1 MSGIYIHIPF
11 CKKACHYCNFHFS
24 TSLRLKDDM
33 ISAICFEIE
42 KRKDYLHDTH
52 LQSIYFGGGTPS
64 LLNEGDLHKIF
75 GKLSQHFT
83 WDQKSEITLESN
95 PDDLDV
101 NKLAMLQRLGINRLS
116 IGVQSFFDEDL
127 VWMNRAHNADEA
139 QHCIK
144 AAQDVGFSN
153 ITIDLIYGCPSTT
166 NEMWEQN
173 INHALSMQIP
183 HISSYCLTVEEK
195 TALHHQVKTGKIS
208 QPDAEM
214 ASEQFSTLMDRLQSA
229 GFDHYEISNFGKP
242 GHHAI
247 HNTNYWKG
255 AHYLGLGPAAHSFD
269 GSSRSWNIANNK
281 KYIDACQN
289 GTEFMESETLSDATR
304 YNEYI
309 MTGLRTMWGI
319 DYRTIKEFGDKYY
332 DYFCEM
338 IAKAIQDDL
347 VFQAGDNITLTQAG
361 KFFADRI
368 AMTLFWVED

>member
-173 INHALSMQIP
+173 INCALSMQIP

-289 GTEFMESETLSDATR
+289 GTEFMDSETLSDATR

-319 DYRTIKEFGDKYY
+319 DYGTIKEFGDKYY

>member
-1 MSGIYIHIPF
+1 
-11 CKKACHYCNFHFS
+11 
-24 TSLRLKDDM
+24 
-33 ISAICFEIE
+33 
-42 KRKDYLHDTH
+42 
-52 LQSIYFGGGTPS
+52 
-64 LLNEGDLHKIF
+64 
-75 GKLSQHFT
+75 
-83 WDQKSEITLESN
+83 
-95 PDDLDV
+95 
-101 NKLAMLQRLGINRLS
+101 
-116 IGVQSFFDEDL
+116 
-127 VWMNRAHNADEA
+127 
-139 QHCIK
+139 
-144 AAQDVGFSN
+144 
-153 ITIDLIYGCPSTT
+153 
-166 NEMWEQN
+166 
-173 INHALSMQIP
+173 MQIP

-319 DYRTIKEFGDKYY
+319 DYRTIQEFGDKYY

-347 VFQAGDNITLTQAG
+347 VFQVGDNITLTQAG

>member
-42 KRKDYLHDTH
+42 NRKDYLQDTH

-173 INHALSMQIP
+173 INRALSMQIP

-319 DYRTIKEFGDKYY
+319 DLSIIQEFGKQYVV
-332 DYFCEM
+332 YFSDM
-338 IAKAIQDDL
+338 IKDAIQGDL
-347 VFQAGDNITLTQAG
+347 VRQAGDNFTLTQAG

>member
-1 MSGIYIHIPF
+1 
-11 CKKACHYCNFHFS
+11 
-24 TSLRLKDDM
+24 
-33 ISAICFEIE
+33 
-42 KRKDYLHDTH
+42 
-52 LQSIYFGGGTPS
+52 
-64 LLNEGDLHKIF
+64 
-75 GKLSQHFT
+75 
-83 WDQKSEITLESN
+83 
-95 PDDLDV
+95 
-101 NKLAMLQRLGINRLS
+101 ML
-116 IGVQSFFDEDL
+116 
-127 VWMNRAHNADEA
+127 
-139 QHCIK
+139 
-144 AAQDVGFSN
+144 
-153 ITIDLIYGCPSTT
+153 
-166 NEMWEQN
+166 
-173 INHALSMQIP
+173 
-183 HISSYCLTVEEK
+183 
-195 TALHHQVKTGKIS
+195 VKTGKIS

-214 ASEQFSTLMDRLQSA
+214 ASEQFSILMDRLQSA

-319 DYRTIKEFGDKYY
+319 DYGTIKEFGDKYY

>member
-42 KRKDYLHDTH
+42 KRKDYLQNTH

-173 INHALSMQIP
+173 INRALSMQIP

-214 ASEQFSTLMDRLQSA
+214 ASEQFSILMDRLQSA

-255 AHYLGLGPAAHSFD
+255 VHYLGLGPAAHSFD

-289 GTEFMESETLSDATR
+289 GTEFMDSETLSDATR

-319 DYRTIKEFGDKYY
+319 DYRTIQEFGDKYY
-332 DYFCEM
+332 DCFCEM

-347 VFQAGDNITLTQAG
+347 VFQVGDNITLTQAG